1 MTNQFSRTNSSRTN
15 LIHQAVSFAHWLRA
29 RQVATTT
36 QGCISYLDA
45 LAALAGPLTAKQ
57 LYWAGRITLVNNS
70 ADLEK
75 YDAAFAEFW
84 ADRQL
89 DTPADLAEVMAE
101 PDAITLALDSGERDD
116 LPDEQEQEQERPDTQ
131 QLTIRYSAT
140 ETLRHADFAS
150 LDDQEQAEI
159 RRLIAEMT
167 VTGPTMR
174 SHRMRPSNRP
184 QGAPD
189 IRRTVSAALRTDGEI
204 LRWHRQSRRW
214 RQRNLVLLVDVSG
227 SMSPY
232 AQALLCF
239 AHVLACARRKV
250 EVFAMGTRLT
260 RLTRELSGR
269 NAEQALGSAVASVAD
284 WSGGTRLGE
293 TLATFNR
300 RWGMA
305 GMARGAVV
313 VILSDGWDRG
323 EPEQI
328 SEQMLRLSRVAY
340 KIIWVNPLAASPG
353 YAPLA
358 QGMAAALPF
367 VDSFVEGH
375 SLGALEELAEII
387 SVDAEAT
394 AATKATAATRTPSAT
409 NTRR

>member
-1 MTNQFSRTNSSRTN
+1 M
-15 LIHQAVSFAHWLRA
+15 
-29 RQVATTT
+29 ATTT

-45 LAALAGPLTAKQ
+45 LSALAEAEPLAEPAPLAEPEPPAEPSAPAETGPLTARQ

-70 ADLEK
+70 SDLAK

-84 ADRQL
+84 DSRQP
-89 DTPADLAEVMAE
+89 DTPDDLAEFMAE
-101 PDAITLALDSGERDD
+101 TDEIALALDSDESADPLDD
-116 LPDEQEQEQERPDTQ
+116 QEPEQMDEPR
-131 QLTIRYSAT
+131 LAIRYSAT

-150 LDDQEQAEI
+150 LDDQELAEI
-159 RRLIAEMT
+159 RRLISEMR
-167 VTGPTMR
+167 VAGPTVR
-174 SHRMRPSNRP
+174 SQRMRPSNRP
-184 QGAPD
+184 HGALD

-204 LRWHRQSRRW
+204 LKWHRQNRRW
-214 RQRNLVLLVDVSG
+214 RPRNLVLLVDVSG

-239 AHVLACARRKV
+239 AHVLTSAQRRV

-340 KIIWVNPLAASPG
+340 KIIWVNPLAATPG

-367 VDSFVEGH
+367 VDLFVEGH
-375 SLGALEELAEII
+375 SLGALEELAKII
-387 SVDAEAT
+387 WLEGETT
-394 AATKATAATRTPSAT
+394 AAATTTTETT